1 MASYAC
7 LIDDSDYLE
16 GPKTL
21 KKSSLEKLVSGV
33 TPLGLPKN
41 RVLRGF
47 TGLTT
52 FSQTIDMKGV
62 EVRAPR

>member
-7 LIDDSDYLE
+7 LIDELGLLE

-33 TPLGLPKN
+33 TPLGLPKI